1 MKSSGLVK
9 GLLKYGLAVA
19 LLTFVVGMNWTS
31 LNVLFSRTPQVVP
44 FLLAAGAMVVVI
56 LMQYLR
62 WFFLVRSIDLPF
74 TLYAA
79 ARLGLVGTFYNTFL
93 PGSIGGDFVKAFMIA
108 KGNPERRTAAVS
120 TVIADRLL
128 GLFGLLLYAGAAGGL
143 SWVTGDDRIVGKRAL
158 EMIIVVCLFLVA
170 CFMVGYVGLG
180 FLSNA
185 FAVRLGTKFASIP
198 KVGKTL
204 EEVWNT
210 GRRFRGK
217 PAVILG
223 CVVLSG
229 ISHTFMMLSYH
240 LAVQVFPPE
249 NLELLGGLAE
259 HFVIAPIG
267 FIAQALIPVPGG
279 LGASELTFG
288 GLYQLIRG
296 NEAEAV
302 GLAGRLSLRVIE
314 WVIGLIGFLAYLGM
328 RGELPVPQTEDV
340 TQPETVAVR

>member
-19 LLTFVVGMNWTS
+19 LLSLVVALNWTA
-31 LNVLFSRTPQVVP
+31 LKDLLSRTPQFVP
-44 FLLAAGAMVVVI
+44 FALAAGAMVVVI
-56 LMQYLR
+56 GTQYVR
-62 WFFLVRSIDLPF
+62 WFVLVRSIDLPF
-74 TLYAA
+74 TLYGAV
-79 ARLGLVGTFYNTFL
+79 RLGLVGTFYNTFL
-93 PGSIGGDFVKAFMIA
+93 PGAIGGDFVKAYMIA

-143 SWVTGDDRIVGKRAL
+143 SWLTGDDRIVGKRSL
-158 EMIIVVCLFLVA
+158 ETIIVVCLVLVG
-170 CFMVGYVGLG
+170 CFVVGYVVLG
-180 FLSNA
+180 FLSNT
-185 FAVRLGTKFASIP
+185 FADKLGTKLAAIP
-198 KVGKTL
+198 KLGKTL

-210 GRRFRGK
+210 GRRFRAK
-217 PAVILG
+217 PGVILG

-229 ISHTFMMLSYH
+229 ISHTFMMLAYH
-240 LAVQVFPPE
+240 LAVRVFPPE
-249 NLELLGGLAE
+249 DLELLGGLAE

-296 NEAEAV
+296 KEAEAV
-302 GLAGRLSLRVIE
+302 GLAGRLSLRLIE
-314 WVIGLIGFLAYLGM
+314 WVIGLVGFLAYLGM
-328 RGELPVPQTEDV
+328 RSELPVPQGEPV
-340 TQPETVAVR
+340 TPLESAASA